1 MPGQLGVFIRLAP
14 GILEATLPSGTIIG
28 GYSGGEFLS
37 ETLPPEV
44 RLNFKKSIKLNRML
58 QFQLKKKNLWL
69 RILNGGDIMVI
80 IGGDKLSG
88 W

>member
-1 MPGQLGVFIRLAP
+1 MVVAGQLGVFIRLAP

-44 RLNFKKSIKLNRML
+44 NLN
-58 QFQLKKKNLWL
+58 
-69 RILNGGDIMVI
+69 ILAE
-80 IGGDKLSG
+80 
-88 W
+88 